1 MMSLRHISSYG
12 YNCRRHFSLS
22 GKGGILR
29 PATARMG
36 WSKEVISEL
45 LPFTSELITNKG
57 RPFENIAVGYCNPM
71 PPKLLDNGQ
80 KAKRID
86 DSWLEIIFPFSDHK
100 TLRESMSRN
109 DGKTIRYGKLFEILD
124 AVAADVSY
132 RHCDGIKQ
140 DGNHNRLHD
149 ESTHVDLVVVTAAVD
164 GVRASTNI
172 DITNDLKL
180 QGYLTYVGSSSM
192 EITIDMITVNKEDGV
207 ESKIGETQFI
217 MVARDPSTGKASPI
231 YQLILDNESSKQRFE
246 LGKERA
252 NIRKAKAQS
261 SLSLTPPKMDEVDL
275 IHSLYLE
282 SKQYKLQKDELITQT
297 LSRSAAGEPGLKL
310 PSNLTKFKWMKNTI
324 FKSTLLMHVQDRN
337 IHGKIFGG
345 YLMKEAFEL
354 AWVAA
359 VCFTGHKSPIFTS
372 VDDIQFVK
380 PVNIGSCME
389 FVATVIYSEK
399 NKIVIMVKAYD
410 VDVSL
415 GNRSK
420 TNMLTY
426 VFTAPEGVNTA
437 TVMPKEYEEY
447 VLFLE
452 GRRSLHRLMAI
463 K

>member
-1 MMSLRHISSYG
+1 MIRTRGIFAG
-12 YNCRRHFSLS
+12 YRQVRLLSLS
-22 GKGGILR
+22 GQGGILR

-36 WSKEVISEL
+36 WSKEVISDL

-57 RPFENIAVGYCNPM
+57 RPFENIAVGYCNPL
-71 PPKLLDNGQ
+71 PPKLLENGR

-140 DGNHNRLHD
+140 NSNHLHD
-149 ESTHVDLVVVTAAVD
+149 PSTHVDLVVVTAAVD
-164 GVRASTNI
+164 GVRASANI

-192 EITIDMITVNKEDGV
+192 EITIDMITVNKDDGV

-217 MVARDPSTGKASPI
+217 MVARDPNTGKATPI
-231 YQLILDNESSKQRFE
+231 YQLILDNDVSKQKFE
-246 LGKERA
+246 SGRERA
-252 NIRKAKAQS
+252 NVRKAKAQT
-261 SLSLTPPKMDEVDL
+261 SLSLTPPKTDEVDL
-275 IHSLYLE
+275 IHKLYLE
-282 SKQYKLQKDELITQT
+282 SKQYKLQKDELISQT
-297 LSRSAAGEPGLKL
+297 LSRSGTGMDQGIKVQPTF
-310 PSNLTKFKWMKNTI
+310 TKFKWMKNTV

-345 YLMKEAFEL
+345 YIMKEAFEL

-389 FVATVIYSEK
+389 FVATVIYSEN

-410 VDVSL
+410 VDVTL
-415 GNRSK
+415 GTRSK

-426 VFTAPEGVNTA
+426 VFSAPDGVNTA

-452 GRRSLHRLMAI
+452 GRRSLHRLMSN
-463 K
+463 